1 MEIWLSRV
9 TIQEYSIQRHRK
21 KRKLFSS
28 LILYFHKRTHFYS
41 VILLS
46 FVTSDLNAWCQTLME
61 EYKYSVSVNIEVRKI
76 NELKKKLIL
85 AERNLHNKMIRTL

>member
-1 MEIWLSRV
+1 
-9 TIQEYSIQRHRK
+9 
-21 KRKLFSS
+21 
-28 LILYFHKRTHFYS
+28 
-41 VILLS
+41 
-46 FVTSDLNAWCQTLME
+46 ME